1 MMKHCKTT
9 WPAKPTKALLPLVVV
24 LAAGNPVH
32 ASSAVADAAGR
43 VLAYYYAMEEL
54 ASYCQAVLP
63 SAAPGLGVSFADWQ
77 ARNESAVEQ
86 VQERFAVE
94 LADDLNQPV
103 VSPDVQ
109 RELRDNLRATRNAT
123 AEFQRD
129 AIRKSGDARAR
140 EACVELE
147 LALGTHAADID
158 LRNPD
163 DWATLFSRAPA
174 NPVDVIGHWAT
185 RAASCVGEVWTL
197 HADGHEQLSVL
208 DADTAYGYVGTW
220 SLADGLYRSRG
231 VDDRGAE
238 VNHLGTIE
246 TDPGNTLLIVTI
258 SQQTQSVDGQRQ
270 TLVTPDQAVTVQ
282 YQRCDD
288 AAQPAH
294 YDFADNA
301 AADEGAKNESQTAEQ
316 QTPAGTDAAEAADQP
331 ERDRRGAG
339 RRGARR

>member
-1 MMKHCKTT
+1 MMTHCKNTLL
-9 WPAKPTKALLPLVVV
+9 AKPTRALLTAAVMLV
-24 LAAGNPVH
+24 AGNPVH
-32 ASSAVADAAGR
+32 ATSAVADAAGR
-43 VLAYYYAMEEL
+43 VLAYYYSMEEL

-63 SAAPGLGVSFADWQ
+63 SAAPGLGVSFAGWQ
-77 ARNESAVEQ
+77 ARNESAVER

-140 EACVELE
+140 EACVELD

-185 RAASCVGEVWTL
+185 RATSCVGEVWTL
-197 HADGHEQLSVL
+197 HADGREQLSVL
-208 DADTAYGYVGTW
+208 DADNAYGYVGNW
-220 SLADGLYRSRG
+220 SLADGLYRSQG
-231 VDDRGAE
+231 TDDRGAE
-238 VNHLGTIE
+238 VKQLGTIE
-246 TDPGNTLLIVTI
+246 TDPGGTVLIVTI
-258 SQQTQSVDGQRQ
+258 SQQTQTVDGQRQ
-270 TLVTPDQAVTVQ
+270 TLVTPEQAVTVQ

-294 YDFADNA
+294 YDFA
-301 AADEGAKNESQTAEQ
+301 ADEGATEESQDAEQ
-316 QTPAGTDAAEAADQP
+316 QPPAGADTAEAADQP
-331 ERDRRGAG
+331 ERDRPAAR
-339 RRGARR
+339 RRGPRR